1 MNNKT
6 YIYAGVAILMIAV
19 LYIDPAYCG
28 ITDAQIKAASKQ
40 FISTMNDWTPA
51 IIGAGLVGSG
61 ICIFANNFKMG
72 IAGLAGTGFLYA
84 AKAFVGTGEGALIQ
98 NWETLLQVSC

>member
-1 MNNKT
+1 MNNK
-6 YIYAGVAILMIAV
+6 IYMYVSVIVLMIAV
-19 LYIDPAYCG
+19 LYIDPAYCE
-28 ITDAQIKAASKQ
+28 ITNAQIKAASKA
-40 FISTMNDWTPA
+40 FVGTMNDWALP

-61 ICIFANNFKMG
+61 ICIFASNFKMG

-98 NWETLLQVSC
+98 NIGNLLQAAC

>member
-6 YIYAGVAILMIAV
+6 YLYAGIAILIIAV

-28 ITDAQIKAASKQ
+28 ITDQQIKAASKA
-40 FISTMNDWTPA
+40 FVSTMNDWTPP

-84 AKAFVGTGEGALIQ
+84 AKAFVGTGDGALIQ
-98 NWETLLQVSC
+98 NIGNLLQAAC